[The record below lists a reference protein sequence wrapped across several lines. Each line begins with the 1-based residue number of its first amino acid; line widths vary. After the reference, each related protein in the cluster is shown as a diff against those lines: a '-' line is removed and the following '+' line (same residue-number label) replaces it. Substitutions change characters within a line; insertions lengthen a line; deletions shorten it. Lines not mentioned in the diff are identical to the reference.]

1 MTQDIR
7 VPEVSDGVESG
18 TVVAIAVSVGDT
30 VEEDQTLLEM
40 ETDKAVIE
48 IPSPSSGTI
57 TAVNVSEGD
66 TVDIGAVIMTLEP
79 KTTSGKT
86 SGRDEPSEST
96 EFADAESTS
105 EESQIRED
113 DTKED
118 STDRDESSDREDI
131 HDEEPSSEVS
141 QERNGETEQEPAVDQ
156 TESPREST
164 AEATATV
171 DLQTKRRNDQ
181 VAPASPTVRR
191 LARELGVDIYQV
203 QGTGPGGRISSTD
216 LRHYVHDTMQRITGG
231 GSAPS
236 AHGEFP
242 GLHAQRPLPDF
253 SRWGAVTRRPLSK
266 IREITA
272 DSMSYAW
279 STIPMVTQYDHAQI
293 SELETFRKD
302 YNQTASSDHKLTVT
316 AILVKVCATAL
327 KAFPEFNSSLDLAQR
342 ELILKEYIHIG
353 VAVDTAEGLLVP
365 VIRDADQKGVE
376 DIALEL
382 SHLAEKARQR
392 KLNLKD
398 MEGGTFTIS
407 NLGGIGGSA
416 FTPIVYAPQVAIL
429 GVSTAKFLPHWNGES
444 FEPKL
449 SLPLSLTYDHRVID
463 GAAGAQFLRWVC
475 LALEYPLRL
484 VMKG

>member
-86 SGRDEPSEST
+86 SGRDE
-96 EFADAESTS
+96 
-105 EESQIRED
+105 
-113 DTKED
+113 
-118 STDRDESSDREDI
+118 SSDREDI
-131 HDEEPSSEVS
+131 HDEEPSFEVS

-203 QGTGPGGRISSTD
+203 QGTGPGG
-216 LRHYVHDTMQRITGG
+216 
-231 GSAPS
+231 
-236 AHGEFP
+236 
-242 GLHAQRPLPDF
+242 
-253 SRWGAVTRRPLSK
+253 
-266 IREITA
+266 
-272 DSMSYAW
+272 
-279 STIPMVTQYDHAQI
+279 
-293 SELETFRKD
+293 
-302 YNQTASSDHKLTVT
+302 
-316 AILVKVCATAL
+316 
-327 KAFPEFNSSLDLAQR
+327 
-342 ELILKEYIHIG
+342 
-353 VAVDTAEGLLVP
+353 
-365 VIRDADQKGVE
+365 
-376 DIALEL
+376 
-382 SHLAEKARQR
+382 
-392 KLNLKD
+392 
-398 MEGGTFTIS
+398 
-407 NLGGIGGSA
+407 
-416 FTPIVYAPQVAIL
+416 
-429 GVSTAKFLPHWNGES
+429 
-444 FEPKL
+444 
-449 SLPLSLTYDHRVID
+449 
-463 GAAGAQFLRWVC
+463 
-475 LALEYPLRL
+475 
-484 VMKG
+484 